1 MDKIIS
7 YQNSEKSIINLLLY
21 DDYSDEI
28 LENIKYLIMQ
38 NNGIIILDLEF
49 SIENVNVIY
58 DKFFY
63 DIVDFI
69 GQYYNDSLNKYKNPN
84 KIIKSLQNIIT
95 FYNLRFDYQLV
106 NIDNRVIH
114 IGQTV

>member
-28 LENIKYLIMQ
+28 LENIKYLITQ
-38 NNGIIILDLEF
+38 KNGIIILDLEF
-49 SIENVNVIY
+49 NIENVNIIY
-58 DKFFY
+58 QKFFY

-69 GQYYNDSLNKYKNPN
+69 GQYYNDSLNKYANPK
-84 KIIKSLQNIIT
+84 KIIKSLKNIIS
-95 FYNLRFDYQLV
+95 FYNLRLDYQLV
-106 NIDNRVIH
+106 SIDNRIIQ
-114 IGQTV
+114 IGQVV